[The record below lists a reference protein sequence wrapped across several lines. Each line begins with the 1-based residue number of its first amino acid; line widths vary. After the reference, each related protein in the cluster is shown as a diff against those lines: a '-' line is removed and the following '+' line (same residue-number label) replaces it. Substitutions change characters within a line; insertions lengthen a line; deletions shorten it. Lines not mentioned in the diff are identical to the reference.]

1 VRQPVRVTVQPGES
15 ARTANKNLDEV
26 PLFAMLMLQ
35 LMPHKRLQRLC
46 HIKGYVQE
54 ELVTQTCRRC
64 RL

>member
-1 VRQPVRVTVQPGES
+1 VQPGES

-46 HIKGYVQE
+46 HIDGYVR